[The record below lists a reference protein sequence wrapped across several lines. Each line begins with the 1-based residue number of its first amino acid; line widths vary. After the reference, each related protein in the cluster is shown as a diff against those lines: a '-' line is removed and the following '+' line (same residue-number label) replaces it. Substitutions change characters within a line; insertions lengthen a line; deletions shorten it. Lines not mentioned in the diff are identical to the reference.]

1 MTSVIIFIIIAYLIK
16 RGVVDGHGFNDIS
29 KILGVIA
36 LIAFVISLIKSPL
49 FWIALFGML
58 IVGIVALVIYLVSKS
73 ANKERAEKYGWDT
86 EEYQRKYS
94 EAVEKFKEIY
104 KKAREA
110 GSTANMSAT
119 ERRQADLDDE
129 RRARESAA
137 AEVEAEFRKRA
148 QEQAAQ
154 SGTAAETASKT
165 KKSGKSGTGKASG
178 ATASAGTSSKQQT
191 VVKSKILPKSSARRT
206 KIVRKFNEQYNL
218 YLTDEQIKRIVDAS
232 YMSNA
237 WKREVEAM
245 SKKYD
250 SVYQWLGGET
260 AYLRAYLR
268 AFTVQDVTSDFKQQM
283 QIVMDSFEEVFEYSD
298 EYSALTIDQRIEKI
312 NHKFMTSFDE
322 ITYMIAYRY
331 LETLGLHH
339 ELQETQL
346 NRMDGTFDDLVHKYD
361 QMSEADVDAELKEA
375 GTVQSDGTGTST
387 PSI

>member
-16 RGVVDGHGFNDIS
+16 RGVMDGHGFNDVS
-29 KILGVIA
+29 KILGTIA
-36 LIAFVISLIKSPL
+36 LILFVISLIRSPL

-58 IVGIVALVIYLVSKS
+58 FIGITALVIFLVSK
-73 ANKERAEKYGWDT
+73 AVDKERAEKYGWDT

-94 EAVEKFKEIY
+94 EAVAKFKTLY
-104 KKAREA
+104 KSARDA
-110 GSTANMSAT
+110 GAYSRMSAT

-129 RRARESAA
+129 RRAREAAA
-137 AEVEAEFRKRA
+137 AEVEAEFRKKA
-148 QEQAAQ
+148 EKMAAEMGVDVNEAKKQAAKVNK
-154 SGTAAETASKT
+154 SASKAAKT
-165 KKSGKSGTGKASG
+165 GKEKSGK
-178 ATASAGTSSKQQT
+178 TST
-191 VVKSKILPKSSARRT
+191 IVKSKILPKSSTRRT
-206 KIVRKFNEQYNL
+206 KIVQKFNEQYNL
-218 YLTDEQIKRIVDAS
+218 YLTDEQVKRIVDAS

-237 WKREVEAM
+237 WKKEVEAM
-245 SKKYD
+245 STKYD
-250 SVYQWLGGET
+250 SVYQWLGGDT

-298 EYSALTIDQRIEKI
+298 EYSALSIDQRIEKI

-339 ELQETQL
+339 ELQQTQL

-361 QMSEADVDAELKEA
+361 QMSTSDVDAEL
-375 GTVQSDGTGTST
+375 SGTGTTGTTSV
-387 PSI
+387 